1 MDEQT
6 LRIFLSL
13 AETQNTRDTAAEL
26 RINQSNVSRALARLE
41 DEVGMALFS
50 RHGKRLE
57 LNANGLAFR
66 ADAAGVLDA
75 VESARRH
82 AELIADEG
90 RLLRVGF
97 LHSVAR
103 WMVPDV
109 IQRFRALRPT
119 CASRCDRASPATLRL
134 ARARHDRRRSEH
146 GTAGDVGDLR
156 RHRLARAR
164 RGAAVHRRAHRS
176 PARDGIRPGR
186 RARWPGATS
195 SASRASRSCTAV
207 TGILDEADVTVNV
220 TFESSEIDTMR
231 SLVAGGLGVSILP
244 RTPGRDDPGVVYL
257 PLEPQRVRAIGIAWS
272 TTAQGSA
279 TRRSWSPRCGSGE
292 GLRLGVAVAA
302 SWGRIESPRDAGC
315 TSSTRPRN

>member
-26 RINQSNVSRALARLE
+26 RVNQSNVSRALARLE
-41 DEVGMALFS
+41 DEVGMSLFA
-50 RHGKRLE
+50 RRGKRLE

-109 IQRFRALRPT
+109 IQRFRALRPDVRV
-119 CASRCDRASPATLRL
+119 SLRQ
-134 ARARHDRRRSEH
+134 
-146 GTAGDVGDLR
+146 GF
-156 RHRLARAR
+156 
-164 RGAAVHRRAHRS
+164 
-176 PARDGIRPGR
+176 ARDLYGWLALDTIDIALSTAPL
-186 RARWPGATS
+186 ATS
-195 SASRASRSCTAV
+195 ATSDDIGWLALAEEPLCIAVPTGHPLATASGPVDVEALAGRDFIGFSRIAELHTAV
-207 TGILDEADVTVNV
+207 TGILDEADVAVNV

-244 RTPGRDDPGVVYL
+244 QTPGRDDPGVVYL

-272 TTAQGSA
+272 TTAQGA
-279 TRRSWSPRCGSGE
+279 RYAKE
-292 GLRLGVAVAA
+292 LVAA
-302 SWGRIESPRDAGC
+302 LRER
-315 TSSTRPRN
+315 

>member
-66 ADAAGVLDA
+66 AEAAGVLDA

-109 IQRFRALRPT
+109 IQRFRALRPDVRV
-119 CASRCDRASPATLRL
+119 SLRQ
-134 ARARHDRRRSEH
+134 
-146 GTAGDVGDLR
+146 GF
-156 RHRLARAR
+156 
-164 RGAAVHRRAHRS
+164 
-176 PARDGIRPGR
+176 ARDLYGWLALDTIDVALSTAPL
-186 RARWPGATS
+186 ATS
-195 SASRASRSCTAV
+195 ATSDDIGWLALAEEPLCIAVPTGHPLATASGPVDVRALAGRDFIGFSRIAELRTAV

-272 TTAQGSA
+272 TTAQGSRYA
-279 TRRSWSPRCGSGE
+279 KELVTA
-292 GLRLGVAVAA
+292 LRE
-302 SWGRIESPRDAGC
+302 R
-315 TSSTRPRN
+315 

>member
-1 MDEQT
+1 MRRMDEQA

-26 RINQSNVSRALARLE
+26 RVNQSNVSRALARLE
-41 DEVGMALFS
+41 AQVGMPLFA

-57 LNANGLAFR
+57 LNAGGLAFR

-75 VESARRH
+75 FDAARRH
-82 AELIADEG
+82 AELIAEEG

-109 IQRFRALRPT
+109 VQRFRALRPDVRVSLRQGFARDLYGWLALDAIDVALST
-119 CASRCDRASPATLRL
+119 APIAPSAASDDIGWLALAEEPLCIAVPAGHPL
-134 ARARHDRRRSEH
+134 AAADGVE
-146 GTAGDVGDLR
+146 VGDLAGR
-156 RHRLARAR
+156 DFIGFSRIAELRA
-164 RGAAVHRRAHRS
+164 V
-176 PARDGIRPGR
+176 
-186 RARWPGATS
+186 
-195 SASRASRSCTAV
+195 V
-207 TGILDEADVTVNV
+207 TGILDEAGVAVNV

-257 PLEPQRVRAIGIAWS
+257 PLRPRRVRALGIAWS
-272 TTAQGSA
+272 PTAQGAPYA
-279 TRRSWSPRCGSGE
+279 TE
-292 GLRLGVAVAA
+292 LVAA
-302 SWGRIESPRDAGC
+302 LAAQ
-315 TSSTRPRN
+315 

>member
-26 RINQSNVSRALARLE
+26 RVNQSNVSRALARLE
-41 DEVGMALFS
+41 DEVGMALFA

-109 IQRFRALRPT
+109 IQRFRALRPDVRVSLRQGFARDLYGWLALDT
-119 CASRCDRASPATLRL
+119 IDVALSTAPLATSATSDDIGWQPLAEEPLCIAYDLYVDRNDPGHFVFIEEWPDRAALDAHCNTEHFMRL
-134 ARARHDRRRSEH
+134 VPLIDRHQ
-146 GTAGDVGDLR
+146 
-156 RHRLARAR
+156 
-164 RGAAVHRRAHRS
+164 RS
-176 PARDGIRPGR
+176 PGTYLLMDA
-186 RARWPGATS
+186 
-195 SASRASRSCTAV
+195 
-207 TGILDEADVTVNV
+207 
-220 TFESSEIDTMR
+220 FE
-231 SLVAGGLGVSILP
+231 
-244 RTPGRDDPGVVYL
+244 
-257 PLEPQRVRAIGIAWS
+257 
-272 TTAQGSA
+272 
-279 TRRSWSPRCGSGE
+279 
-292 GLRLGVAVAA
+292 
-302 SWGRIESPRDAGC
+302 
-315 TSSTRPRN
+315 

>member
-26 RINQSNVSRALARLE
+26 RVNQSNVSRALARLE
-41 DEVGMALFS
+41 DEVGMALFA

-109 IQRFRALRPT
+109 IQRFRALRPDVRV
-119 CASRCDRASPATLRL
+119 SLRQ
-134 ARARHDRRRSEH
+134 
-146 GTAGDVGDLR
+146 GF
-156 RHRLARAR
+156 
-164 RGAAVHRRAHRS
+164 
-176 PARDGIRPGR
+176 ARDLYGWLALDTIDVALSTAPL
-186 RARWPGATS
+186 ATS
-195 SASRASRSCTAV
+195 ATSDDIGWQPLAEEPLCIAVPAGHPLAAASGPVDVRALAGRDFIGFSRIAELRTAV
-207 TGILDEADVTVNV
+207 TDILDEADVAVNV

-257 PLEPQRVRAIGIAWS
+257 PLQPQRVRAIGIAWS
-272 TTAQGSA
+272 TTAQGA
-279 TRRSWSPRCGSGE
+279 RYAKE
-292 GLRLGVAVAA
+292 LVAA
-302 SWGRIESPRDAGC
+302 PRE
-315 TSSTRPRN
+315 R

>member
-1 MDEQT
+1 MMRSSHNEAMDEQT

-41 DEVGMALFS
+41 AEVEMPLFA

-75 VESARRH
+75 VDAARRH
-82 AELIADEG
+82 AELIAEDG

-109 IQRFRALRPT
+109 VQRFRALRPGVRVSLRQGFARDLYGWLDLDVIDVALST
-119 CASRCDRASPATLRL
+119 APTATPAASDEVRWL
-134 ARARHDRRRSEH
+134 ALAEEPLCIAVPVGHPLAAAEEV
-146 GTAGDVGDLR
+146 DVRDLR
-156 RHRLARAR
+156 GRDFIGFSRIAELRA
-164 RGAAVHRRAHRS
+164 V
-176 PARDGIRPGR
+176 
-186 RARWPGATS
+186 
-195 SASRASRSCTAV
+195 V
-207 TGILDEADVTVNV
+207 TDVLDEAGVAVNV

-257 PLEPQRVRAIGIAWS
+257 PLQPRRVRAIGIAWS
-272 TTAQGSA
+272 ASAQGSRYA
-279 TRRSWSPRCGSGE
+279 E
-292 GLRLGVAVAA
+292 ELVAA
-302 SWGRIESPRDAGC
+302 LRAE
-315 TSSTRPRN
+315 

>member
-1 MDEQT
+1 MRRMDEQA

-26 RINQSNVSRALARLE
+26 RVNQSNVSRALARLE
-41 DEVGMALFS
+41 AQVGMPLFA

-57 LNANGLAFR
+57 LNAGGLAFR

-75 VESARRH
+75 FDAARRH
-82 AELIADEG
+82 AELIAEEG

-109 IQRFRALRPT
+109 VQRFRALRPDVRVSLRQGFARDLYGWLALAEEPL
-119 CASRCDRASPATLRL
+119 CIAVPAGHPL
-134 ARARHDRRRSEH
+134 AAADGVE
-146 GTAGDVGDLR
+146 VGDLAGR
-156 RHRLARAR
+156 DFIGFSRIAELRA
-164 RGAAVHRRAHRS
+164 V
-176 PARDGIRPGR
+176 
-186 RARWPGATS
+186 
-195 SASRASRSCTAV
+195 V
-207 TGILDEADVTVNV
+207 TGILDEAGVAVNV

-257 PLEPQRVRAIGIAWS
+257 PLRPRRVRALGIAWS
-272 TTAQGSA
+272 PTAQGAPYA
-279 TRRSWSPRCGSGE
+279 TE
-292 GLRLGVAVAA
+292 LVAA
-302 SWGRIESPRDAGC
+302 LAAP
-315 TSSTRPRN
+315 